1 MKRMTLL
8 LLILTLVL
16 TLSACG
22 RHREPY
28 TIEIIIP
35 PGSTDDYVYA
45 DAEISPLK
53 NKLKISAGA
62 GISSA
67 EILLKPITGL
77 EETSYEPVILR
88 QGDPVKLNVENG
100 VWFQIG
106 VGIQNPSD
114 RAITVSIQV
123 EDAEIRI
130 S

>member
-45 DAEISPLK
+45 DTEISPLK

-62 GISSA
+62 GISTA

-88 QGDPVKLNVENG
+88 QGDPVKLNVEKG